1 MHHFI
6 IDGFRGFRSRM
17 DDVRLVQEL
26 LEEIPARVGT
36 QPVMPAF
43 LIPYYNGVRP
53 EDCGISAFVFL
64 KGGHF
69 TLHTFSFRE
78 TYFADL
84 LYPAPFDIEAL
95 QDTLGAALPCELV
108 NAYAYSAVEERQRDE
123 RIDRGMDFGPHIVIG
138 IEDYAGPDT
147 LDDLFDVAE
156 NLPANISMTPIMR
169 PYVIKNRTPAGEDC
183 LSAMVMIAESHISLH
198 IYPGQR
204 RAYFDLFSCS
214 FFDEDKVIPKVLS
227 ILPGGTHNIWRT
239 SRGKG
244 YAQLATTVE
253 LETERKTRWF
263 SQ

>member
-1 MHHFI
+1 MHHLT

-17 DDVRLVQEL
+17 DDVRFVQEL
-26 LEEIPARVGT
+26 VEELPARVGAE
-36 QPVMPAF
+36 PVMPAF

-78 TYFADL
+78 TYFSDL
-84 LYPAPFDIEAL
+84 LYPVPFDMQGL
-95 QDTLGAALPCELV
+95 QDSLAAALPCEV
-108 NAYAYSAVEERQRDE
+108 THSHAYAAVEERQRDE
-123 RIDRGMDFGPHIVIG
+123 RIDRGIDFGPHIVIG
-138 IEDYAGPDT
+138 IEEYTGPNT

-156 NLPANISMTPIMR
+156 NLPLDIAMTPIMR
-169 PYVIKNRTPAGEDC
+169 PYVIKNRTPTGDDC
-183 LSAMVMIAESHISLH
+183 LSAMIMIAESHISLH
-198 IYPGQR
+198 IYPHQR

-214 FFDEDKVIPKVLS
+214 FFDEDWVIPKVRS
-227 ILPGGTHNIWRT
+227 ILPGGKHSIWHT

-244 YAQLATTVE
+244 YDQLVTTVE
-253 LETERKTRWF
+253 VENERKSRWV

>member
-1 MHHFI
+1 MHHFT

-17 DDVRLVQEL
+17 DDLRLVQEL
-26 LEEIPARVGT
+26 LEEIPGRVGAE
-36 QPVMPAF
+36 PVMPAF

-78 TYFADL
+78 VYFSDL
-84 LYPAPFDIEAL
+84 LYPTPFDTQRL
-95 QDTLGAALPCELV
+95 QDTLSTALPCEITH
-108 NAYAYSAVEERQRDE
+108 AHGYSAIEERQRDQH
-123 RIDRGMDFGPHIVIG
+123 IDSSNDFGPHIVIG
-138 IEDYAGPDT
+138 IEEYSGPDT
-147 LDDLFDVAE
+147 LDEVFDVAE
-156 NLPANISMTPIMR
+156 RLPANISMTPIMR
-169 PYVIKNRTPAGEDC
+169 PYVIKNRMPAGDDC

-198 IYPGQR
+198 VYPNQR

-214 FFDEDKVIPKVLS
+214 FFEEDYVLPKVLS
-227 ILPGGTHNIWRT
+227 ILPGRTHNIWRT

-244 YAQLATTVE
+244 YAQLATTTDIE
-253 LETERKTRWF
+253 NQRKTRWV